1 MIFTKKKRSVTLSK
15 LPKIENDKLFNQ
27 IRKESKCEPH
37 KKKIMISE
45 YESNFK
51 QGLMNKE
58 KFFHQLPKSIN
69 ARIKGCKIKENS
81 HSHTTY
87 AEGSRVSKIFY
98 DNQEKNM
105 RNQKK
110 SINLKMEKKNE

>member
-1 MIFTKKKRSVTLSK
+1 M
-15 LPKIENDKLFNQ
+15 PKIENDTLFNQ
-27 IRKESKCEPH
+27 IKKESKCETH

-45 YESNFK
+45 FESNFK

-69 ARIKGCKIKENS
+69 AKIKGSKIKENS
-81 HSHTTY
+81 HSYTTY
-87 AEGSRVSKIFY
+87 AEGSSSSKLFY
-98 DNQEKNM
+98 ENQEKNM

-110 SINLKMEKKNE
+110 NINLKMEKKVD